1 MQKRPKNNRLITV
14 LLLCLVISIQQSQA
28 QLTDIARLEYS
39 FIPKSKSEDE
49 YTRLRAIINYPI
61 KIGADSYFVI
71 GAEYNRIALELE
83 DNYPFETTN
92 FAKINVIDLN
102 LGYTFKTGE
111 DGRLAVQFNPRLA
124 STLTQSPT
132 MDDVFL
138 NGAIYY
144 IKDRTDAD
152 DIKRPYRLVLGLTY
166 NTTTG
171 IPFPLPFV
179 SYYRRI
185 NDKWSVNLG
194 IPKNNL
200 NYHIDDKNII
210 SIFGNVDGYFANVQE
225 EIIVNDEIVDSISL
239 SLAVAGLGYEYK
251 ISEYLYAYM
260 YTGCTVLL
268 NNALRKSDRSEI
280 YKLDQLNAF
289 YLSTGIKFKI

>member
-1 MQKRPKNNRLITV
+1 MRINHNQLK
-14 LLLCLVISIQQSQA
+14 LLLAILMVIVFFQKNHA

-39 FIPKSKSEDE
+39 FIPKSRSDDE
-49 YTRLRAIINYPI
+49 YTRIRTLLNYPI
-61 KIGADSYFVI
+61 KIGGDSYLVI
-71 GAEYNRIALELE
+71 GGEYNRIALELE
-83 DNYPFETTN
+83 DSYPFNTDN
-92 FAKINVIDLN
+92 IKKIQVIDLN
-102 LGYTFKTGE
+102 LGYTFKTS
-111 DGRLAVQFNPRLA
+111 DHTRFAIQFNPRLA

-138 NGAIYY
+138 NGAVYY
-144 IKDRTDAD
+144 IRDRTDAE

-185 NDKWSVNLG
+185 NKKWSMNLG

-200 NYHIDDKNII
+200 NYHINDENII
-210 SIFGNVDGYFANVQE
+210 EVFGSVDGYFANVQE
-225 EIIVNDEIVDSISL
+225 GFLVNDEQVHSISL
-239 SLAVAGLGYEYK
+239 SVAVLGLGYAYNF
-251 ISEYLYAYM
+251 SEHFSAYM
-260 YTGCTVLL
+260 YSGCTVLL
-268 NNALRKSDRSEI
+268 NNALRKDDRSEI

-289 YLSTGIKFKI
+289 YLRTGLKFKI